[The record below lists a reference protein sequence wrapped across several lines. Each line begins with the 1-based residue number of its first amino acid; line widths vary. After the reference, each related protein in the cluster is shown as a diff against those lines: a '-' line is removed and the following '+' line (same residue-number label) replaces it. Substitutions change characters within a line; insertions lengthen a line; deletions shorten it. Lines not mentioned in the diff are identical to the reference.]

1 MEKSQEE
8 LEKEYAEGKVKL
20 EQYQHRGQRYEN
32 RIRYHTEGERKKLTH
47 RLYEGKCSAHYIR
60 AVVLEEVVWAHI
72 KTVISYVTCHE
83 VHFRAVMERRMKLNS
98 EDAVQVWKK
107 HLKKAEQRIRELDQ
121 MFIRLYEDNVKGRI
135 SDDR

>member
-1 MEKSQEE
+1 M
-8 LEKEYAEGKVKL
+8 V
-20 EQYQHRGQRYEN
+20 
-32 RIRYHTEGERKKLTH
+32 IRCRTQLWQGGFEH
-47 RLYEGKCSAHYIR
+47 
-60 AVVLEEVVWAHI
+60 W
-72 KTVISYVTCHE
+72 YVTCHE

-135 SDDR
+135 SEDR